1 MAEQAGMS
9 EPTKDP
15 SNPGDRE
22 LEEFKELP
30 EETKK
35 LMKLK
40 EDAQRSSGEEK
51 LDAQEEID
59 KES

>member
-1 MAEQAGMS
+1 MS